1 MNVLI
6 VEDEITTRVVLRRIL
21 SRELGCD
28 VTECQNGLEALEA
41 LSSQAFDFAVLDIRM
56 PVLDGV
62 ETLEAIRRSPE
73 LASLP
78 VVMMTIER
86 DEARVRRVV
95 ELGISDY
102 LLKPLRPDNVSARFR
117 ALIAKIHDAR
127 AGSLRPGGRP
137 AEGPLRLLVADGDAA
152 FRRAVGEALDG
163 WEVVEAE
170 SGVAA
175 LKRAVEVKPAAVLVG
190 DHLGLVGPDLLLKK
204 LRGNEQLGRIRLY
217 VVVAEPAAARAL
229 ASHDGVVER
238 TSDRERLRS
247 QLSTLVRDVA
257 AHAADDPLDA
267 VGEAV
272 ATALSQFFGMM
283 LSLEVEPDPEALA
296 PTGLPGARVRLALA
310 DPPLGVE
317 MLLRCEPETA
327 RAVAR
332 VVLDIVPEQA
342 TEVDLRLAVTEV
354 ARVVA
359 GRVKTAYETDGRRL
373 SCGPP
378 VPLDGPVDSSP
389 RRTLAFR
396 TTKDRL
402 RYGVDFVEV
411 SDEPTGAGAAHLP

>member
-62 ETLEAIRRSPE
+62 ETLEAIRRSHE

-102 LLKPLRPDNVSARFR
+102 LLKPLRPENVSSRLR
-117 ALIAKIHDAR
+117 ALVAKISGAR
-127 AGSLRPGGRP
+127 AGSLRPVGRP

-152 FRRAVGEALDG
+152 FRRTVCEALDG

-175 LKRAVEVKPAAVLVG
+175 LKRAVEVKPAAVLIG
-190 DHLGLVGPDLLLKK
+190 DQLGLVGPDLLLRK
-204 LRGNEQLGRIRLY
+204 LRGNEQLGRVRLY

-229 ASHDGVVER
+229 AGHDGLVER

-247 QLSTLVRDVA
+247 ELSAVVRDVA

-267 VGEAV
+267 VAEAV
-272 ATALSQFFGMM
+272 AAALSQFFGMM

-296 PTGLPGARVRLALA
+296 PAGLPGARVRLAIA

-317 MLLRCEPETA
+317 MLLRCEAETA
-327 RAVAR
+327 KAVAR

-342 TEVDLRLAVTEV
+342 TDVDLRLAVAEV

-359 GRVKTAYETDGRRL
+359 GRVKTALEADGRRL

-378 VPLDGPVDSSP
+378 VPIDGPVDATA
-389 RRTLAFR
+389 RRTLTFR

-402 RYGVDFVEV
+402 RYGVDFVEAP
-411 SDEPTGAGAAHLP
+411 DESTNEGVPALP